1 MDARIVGPESGFGG
15 AGEGDTPHLE
25 LAGFSG
31 PLDLLLSL
39 ARTRQIDLAGL
50 PLKELVD
57 QLATALQQTGPSL
70 GERGAWLVMACWLL
84 LLRSRL
90 LLPADATAQ
99 QQAAED
105 AAAELRGRLL
115 DLQSAQALA
124 YWLDRRPQLGQD
136 VFARG
141 QPEPLG
147 TFLGAQHQVDVI
159 EFLWAAM
166 GLFDDGDEEPGARSV
181 YRPRWADLYKLGDA
195 RDRILRLLA
204 LAPDGAPLGRFL
216 PDVPGEGAIAIPAR
230 LRWRAAWT
238 STFLAS
244 LQLTKEGE
252 VVIAQEGAFA
262 PLHVCK
268 APDAAPGCFAWAF
281 GLEGM
286 VSD

>member
-1 MDARIVGPESGFGG
+1 MDARIANAVSGLSG
-15 AGEGDTPHLE
+15 AGEGDTPYLE

-31 PLDLLLSL
+31 PLDLLLTL

-50 PLKELVD
+50 PLRELVD

-90 LLPADATAQ
+90 LLPADVTAQ
-99 QQAAED
+99 QREAED

-115 DLQSAQALA
+115 DLQRAQALA
-124 YWLDRRPQLGQD
+124 RWLDRRPQLGQD

-166 GLFDDGDEEPGARSV
+166 GLFGDGDEEPGARSV

-195 RDRILRLLA
+195 CDRILRLLA
-204 LAPDGAPLGRFL
+204 SAPDGAPLGRL
-216 PDVPGEGAIAIPAR
+216 LLDVPAEGAIVIPAE
-230 LRWRAAWT
+230 LRRRGAWT

-244 LQLTKEGE
+244 LHLTKEGE
-252 VVIAQEGAFA
+252 VVIVQEGAFA
-262 PLHVCK
+262 PIHVCK
-268 APDAAPGCFAWAF
+268 VPDAAPRCFAWAD
-281 GLEGM
+281 GLEGL